1 MISASYQTQNVD
13 GWEMSDQSREDEL
26 IRQVFDLLAQN
37 RVSPKE
43 GFLLAKEIMLSS
55 VEAYAKTNN
64 LSPEDLLARI
74 LHDGFG
80 SGLEAPVV
88 KTKEPYVVGS
98 GRGWVGNHNAT
109 TENN

>member
-1 MISASYQTQNVD
+1 
-13 GWEMSDQSREDEL
+13 MSNQSRDEEL
-26 IRQVFDLLAQN
+26 IKQVFDLLSQN
-37 RVSPKE
+37 KVSPKE
-43 GFLLAKEIMLSS
+43 GVFLAREIMFAS
-55 VEAYAKTNN
+55 VEAYAKANN

-74 LHDGFG
+74 LHDVFD

-98 GRGWVGNHNAT
+98 GRGWTANHNAT

>member
-1 MISASYQTQNVD
+1 
-13 GWEMSDQSREDEL
+13 MSDRSRDEEL
-26 IRQVFDLLAQN
+26 ISQVFDFLTQN
-37 RVSPKE
+37 KVSPKE
-43 GFLLAKEIMLSS
+43 GFILAREIMLSS

-80 SGLEAPVV
+80 SDLEAPMV
-88 KTKEPYVVGS
+88 KKKEPYVVGS

>member
-43 GFLLAKEIMLSS
+43 GFLLAREIMLSS

-74 LHDGFG
+74 IHEWSG
-80 SGLEAPVV
+80 SDLELPPSN
-88 KTKEPYVVGS
+88 KKEPYMVGS
-98 GRGWVGNHNAT
+98 GRGWVGNYNTT

>member
-1 MISASYQTQNVD
+1 
-13 GWEMSDQSREDEL
+13 MSNQSRDEEL
-26 IRQVFDLLAQN
+26 IKQVFDFLSQN
-37 RVSPKE
+37 KVSPKE
-43 GFLLAKEIMLSS
+43 GFFLAREIMLSS

-74 LHDGFG
+74 LQDGFG